1 MAARQRENCSIQRGL
16 GNNTS
21 ICTEIL
27 QEKRTTNWYLL
38 FMRKVSLNTTAEGQG
53 RPQGES
59 PFIAIT
65 MGYRILIIGYV
76 LLYNIFIPGLQEILY
91 GSTAPLVQWRFIVSV
106 IKQFFLILPILY
118 YRSDY
123 GWLHP
128 LIFPTVYGLATS
140 LAARPD
146 QLLAPFL
153 FTAPSSRAIDHIA
166 LKGWS
171 QEALAWA
178 VLKGQLISMTALAT
192 YYLGFF
198 FGPQLRIPHLRF
210 RKPRNVAPKALLVVA
225 CSAVIFL
232 VYMWFRGGLTGHM
245 TSWGQGRFEALE
257 GQGIILTL
265 IGCGMLASLA
275 WFAFDRTASRNPL
288 FWAAVLFS
296 VPVNFITSGS
306 RSAVVYAG

>member
-38 FMRKVSLNTTAEGQG
+38 FMRKVSLNTPAEGQG
-53 RPQGES
+53 MPQGES
-59 PFIAIT
+59 PFISIT

-76 LLYNIFIPGLQEILY
+76 LLYNISIPGLQEILN
-91 GSTAPLVQWRFIVSV
+91 GSTVPLVQWRFLINA
-106 IKQFFLILPILY
+106 IYQFFLILPILY

-128 LIFPTVYGLATS
+128 LIFPTVFGLAKS
-140 LAARPD
+140 LSARPD

-153 FTAPSSRAIDHIA
+153 FAEPSSRVIEHIA

-171 QEALAWA
+171 QESLAWA
-178 VLKGQLISMTALAT
+178 ALKGQLITMTALAT

-198 FGPQLRIPHLRF
+198 FGPQLHIP
-210 RKPRNVAPKALLVVA
+210 
-225 CSAVIFL
+225 
-232 VYMWFRGGLTGHM
+232 
-245 TSWGQGRFEALE
+245 
-257 GQGIILTL
+257 
-265 IGCGMLASLA
+265 
-275 WFAFDRTASRNPL
+275 
-288 FWAAVLFS
+288 
-296 VPVNFITSGS
+296 
-306 RSAVVYAG
+306 